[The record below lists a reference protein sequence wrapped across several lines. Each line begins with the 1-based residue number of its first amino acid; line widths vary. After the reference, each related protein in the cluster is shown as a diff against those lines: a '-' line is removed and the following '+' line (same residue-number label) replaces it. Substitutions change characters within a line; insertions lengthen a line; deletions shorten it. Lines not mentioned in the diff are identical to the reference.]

1 MVAVEAQ
8 VEHGTVIKVRIT
20 GDFFLHPE
28 DAIHDLEKA
37 LTGLPREIKEN
48 EVVEIIREVLRHAT
62 LIGATP
68 EDIAR
73 IFKKALL

>member
-1 MVAVEAQ
+1 M
-8 VEHGTVIKVRIT
+8 II
-20 GDFFLHPE
+20 
-28 DAIHDLEKA
+28 
-37 LTGLPREIKEN
+37 GLPREIKEN